1 MRWLL
6 ACLFIVSIGC
16 AKDPSKDVVA
26 AKVNDETPKKTEV
39 ADTKKQAAPA
49 AKPAQAANSQAALEG
64 QIVFVGSK
72 VTGSHTN
79 RFNDWSGN
87 VSGLDKGAAAAQLQV
102 TVKTASA
109 EADYLDPKPWS
120 GKLQKHL
127 VSADFFDSAKFP
139 TATFVSRSIV
149 AKAGADHQVTGDLTI
164 RGTKKSI
171 SFPAKIGLDGGF
183 SLNAEFS
190 INRKDFGIVY
200 DGTADDLIRDGV
212 VLKLALKSKS

>member
-1 MRWLL
+1 MRCLL
-6 ACLFIVSIGC
+6 ACLLVVSLGC

-26 AKVNDETPKKTEV
+26 AKVNTETSKKTEV
-39 ADTKKQAAPA
+39 AKTKKQPAPA
-49 AKPAQAANSQAALEG
+49 AKPAQAANSQLALGG

-72 VTGSHTN
+72 VTGAHTN
-79 RFNDWSGN
+79 RFNDWSGS
-87 VSGLDKGAAAAQLQV
+87 VSGLDKGAAAAQVQV

-127 VSADFFDSAKFP
+127 VSSDFFDSAKFP
-139 TATFVSRSIV
+139 TATFVSRSIE
-149 AKAGADHQVTGDLTI
+149 AKAGGDYQVTGDLTI

-171 SFPAKIGLDGGF
+171 SFPAKIAVDGGF

-200 DGTADDLIRDGV
+200 DGKADDLIRDGV
-212 VLKLALKSKS
+212 VLKLALNSKS